1 MHSWVH
7 PGGDDAPGERME
19 PIVTDHTHGDGVD
32 DAASHGTAKEAQS
45 GEEQTD
51 AAADTPLN
59 GGAHVASGSFTST
72 REDGVEYDGAF
83 TDSDIPADDIKPG
96 ETEVDRAG
104 FEGAY
109 TESDGVE

>member
-1 MHSWVH
+1 VHS
-7 PGGDDAPGERME
+7 GGDDAPGEQRE
-19 PIVTDHTHGDGVD
+19 RIVTDHTHGDGHGAD
-32 DAASHGTAKEAQS
+32 DAEVPGTAKEAQS

-51 AAADTPLN
+51 AAAETPLN

-72 REDGVEYDGAF
+72 REEGVDYDGAF

-109 TESDGVE
+109 TESDGVD